1 MINDFDKANALVPKY
16 KAAHVFFTEGKKH
29 IASLPVGSVT
39 FVCSACNPELFNR
52 LTQSKCAKYI
62 KTLREVN
69 IAFLPYER
77 QAFTLD
83 SPDTFF
89 IAYDPSQG
97 SNRTA
102 HLDTI
107 AEQIATLCATLG
119 EYPTIRYR
127 SENERMLE
135 FANAVQQKLN
145 QYKADDA
152 TMGEVRA
159 QDDPKEQK
167 FTMPCFRE
175 AKKPNRFSCYWTE
188 VLMQCHLYYT
198 N

>member
-1 MINDFDKANALVPKY
+1 L
-16 KAAHVFFTEGKKH
+16 FT
-29 IASLPVGSVT
+29 
-39 FVCSACNPELFNR
+39 R

-62 KTLREVN
+62 KTLRELN

-89 IAYDPSQG
+89 IAYDPSQ
-97 SNRTA
+97 SHLRAA
-102 HLDTI
+102 HLDVI

-127 SENERMLE
+127 SENEKMLE
-135 FANAVQQKLN
+135 FAHAVQQKLN

-152 TMGEVRA
+152 TMGEV
-159 QDDPKEQK
+159 
-167 FTMPCFRE
+167 
-175 AKKPNRFSCYWTE
+175 
-188 VLMQCHLYYT
+188 
-198 N
+198 